1 MTRNH
6 PHENAKTPFTM
17 WLRWRNVNL
26 LARLRWRNVDL
37 LGRLRWRNVDLP
49 RTRIVFGSGDADG

>member
-1 MTRNH
+1 
-6 PHENAKTPFTM
+6 M